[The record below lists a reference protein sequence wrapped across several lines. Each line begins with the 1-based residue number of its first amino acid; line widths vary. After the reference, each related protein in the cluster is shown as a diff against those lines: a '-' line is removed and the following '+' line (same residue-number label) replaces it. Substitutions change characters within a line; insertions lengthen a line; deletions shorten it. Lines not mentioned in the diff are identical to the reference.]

1 MVHALLLVFQEPRE
15 LVDGGP
21 DVGGRVQLASTWTG
35 RVKERGENVRRLHDL
50 GFLLLGRL
58 SVFLLNSSNLL
69 QVCLSLQLQ
78 LPQGR
83 MIFPLQVFKLF
94 LDLCSF
100 RLSSFI
106 GLLELSQPLVPCLL
120 FDQSFFLHL
129 SQPLDL
135 KLNSYLLLQL
145 SLPLRLQL
153 SLLLLLLL
161 FLLSSQ
167 LLLPLTTA

>member
-15 LVDGGP
+15 LVDGRP

-35 RVKERGENVRRLHDL
+35 GVEERGENVRRLHDL
-50 GFLLLGRL
+50 DFLLLSRL
-58 SVFLLNSSNLL
+58 SVLLLNLSNLL
-69 QVCLSLQLQ
+69 QVCFSLQLQ

-94 LDLCSF
+94 LDFCSF

-106 GLLELSQPLVPCLL
+106 SLLEFSQPLVPCLL
-120 FDQSFFLHL
+120 LDQSFFLHL

-135 KLNSYLLLQL
+135 KLNSSLLLQL

-153 SLLLLLLL
+153 SLPLRLQLSLPLLLLL
-161 FLLSSQ
+161 FLLS
-167 LLLPLTTA
+167 